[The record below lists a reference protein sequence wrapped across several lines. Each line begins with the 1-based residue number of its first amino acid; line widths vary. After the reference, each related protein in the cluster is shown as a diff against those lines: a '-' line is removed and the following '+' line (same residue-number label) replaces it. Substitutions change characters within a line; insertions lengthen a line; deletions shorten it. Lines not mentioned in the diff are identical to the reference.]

1 MMRKTV
7 ARLLALVLVLCM
19 VVLCVPVRA
28 QATVNLT
35 RPENITDEEWEILR
49 QKLLAQLA
57 AEQAKEQEETGSVTE
72 ATLPETDSLSK
83 SDSGNLTVTD
93 QAEVKTGVTVP
104 DAANDQ
110 TVSVELPAKA
120 DTLTPEGG
128 ATVNEYETTI
138 DVENAGGTTESVK
151 VDAEESYDLQATVS
165 AVETTP
171 KGDVTDITYDV
182 SLDGAVSATGKDGD
196 EVVKSEV
203 VEDVDAAANKA
214 AKEEKVTAPQF
225 KVDMTANG
233 MNAEEITRV
242 EHKYYTPKKSTTP
255 SSGAA
260 PLEETPA
267 ETEEHIEYYYNAA
280 NGVDTTDTGKKYF
293 TVSVVDKVKE
303 GAETV
308 KETVVSLWTGFLG
321 IFHIT
326 TDAFEGAADANGKK
340 NTYDNLTEAAAAE
353 TKVEMLRD
361 YETGATADLDKKV
374 TVNLKGHDYTNT
386 SDDAAMNVT
395 GGDVTVKN
403 GDIISNGAGAEVSG
417 TGTRFFLKNIFLR
430 SNANKDAAGKNAA
443 VSISDSG
450 NTVDVDDSHIDGRAS
465 TYGIQD
471 TDTGKNAVNIDD
483 SVIEGKTGV
492 ALKNTDADIRDSY
505 LRSTSG
511 PALSVD
517 GNSEDNE
524 VVITNGRFE
533 SGKAA
538 ANIYAKDKDDIAS
551 ITVKGGRFT
560 DPTGLCS
567 YVPYGYAAI
576 CRNDGSHFLYEVVS
590 TDYTPTRDGYRFLG
604 YTDGNGNAI
613 SLAEAYRKGIIAY
626 AQWKEIPETAE
637 KPAPLITV
645 KTDEKNCTTKVTVKG
660 DTAFVT
666 VKDKDGDFA
675 PISEVIVP
683 SVKRLQNK
691 EIDTVEIQVDEDVTL
706 VLDIEKAKENGFT
719 DVVEVSLEK
728 DILLI
733 TSGKDTCIELD
744 IAVLK
749 ASDKP
754 VEIQLVE
761 GELSVQLGKNSTM
774 SVDLTKALKT
784 GERVVVKLENAV
796 LKLYDKYNKPIKE

>member
-28 QATVNLT
+28 QAKVNLT

-49 QKLLAQLA
+49 KKLLAQLA
-57 AEQAKEQEETGSVTE
+57 AEQAADMEPE
-72 ATLPETDSLSK
+72 ALPETDILSK

-93 QAEVKTGVTVP
+93 KAEVKEGVTVP
-104 DAANDQ
+104 DAAKDQ

-120 DTLTPEGG
+120 DDEIKTEVVGDKKVVT
-128 ATVNEYETTI
+128 NEYDATI
-138 DVENAGGTTESVK
+138 EAENASGQKDVEVK
-151 VDAEESYDLQATVS
+151 ESYDLS
-165 AVETTP
+165 AEITKVETED
-171 KGDVTDITYDV
+171 GQVTDITYDV
-182 SLDGAVSATGKDGD
+182 SLNGAISAKDEDGKDA
-196 EVVKSEV
+196 VKSEV
-203 VEDVDAAANKA
+203 VENVDAVANEA
-214 AKEEKVTAPQF
+214 TKEEKVPAPQY
-225 KVDMTANG
+225 KVDMSING
-233 MNAEEITRV
+233 MDEKKVTRV
-242 EHKYYTPKKSTTP
+242 THTYTTPKETT
-255 SSGAA
+255 A
-260 PLEETPA
+260 PGETPDEETH
-267 ETEEHIEYYYNAA
+267 EEYYYNAE
-280 NGVDTTDTGKKYF
+280 NGTEDTTKKYF
-293 TVSVVDKVKE
+293 TITEVETEKADASGTLQKVKE
-303 GAETV
+303 
-308 KETVVSLWTGFLG
+308 KVVSLWTSFLG

-326 TDAFEGAADANGKK
+326 TDAFEGSADTNGKK
-340 NTYDNLTEAAAAE
+340 DTYSNLSDAASE
-353 TKVEMLRD
+353 NSGKTVEMLRD
-361 YETGATADLDKKV
+361 YETNATADLDKKV
-374 TVNLKGHDYTNT
+374 TVDLNGHDYTNT

-417 TGTRFFLKNIFLR
+417 TGTKFSLKNIFLR
-430 SNANKDAAGKNAA
+430 SNADNDASGNTAA
-443 VSISDSG
+443 VSISGSG
-450 NTVDVDDSHIDGRAS
+450 NTVDVDDSHIDGNRS

-471 TDTGKNAVNIDD
+471 TSTGKNAVNIDD
-483 SVIEGKTGV
+483 SIIQGKTSV

-505 LRSTSG
+505 LRSTTG
-511 PALSVD
+511 AALSVD
-517 GNSEDNE
+517 GNSKDNE

-576 CRNDGSHFLYEVVS
+576 CRNDGSYFLYEVVS
-590 TDYTPTRDGYRFLG
+590 TDYAPTREGYRFLG

-613 SLAEAYRKGIIAY
+613 SLAEAYRKGVIAY
-626 AQWKEIPETAE
+626 AQWKEIPEATA
-637 KPAPLITV
+637 KPAALITA
-645 KTDEKNCTTKVTVKG
+645 KTDETGCTTKITYKG

-675 PISEVIVP
+675 PISEVTIP

-691 EIDTVEIQVDEDVTL
+691 DIDTVEIQVDEDVAL

-719 DVVEVSLEK
+719 DIVEVSLEK

-744 IAVLK
+744 IAELK
-749 ASDKP
+749 AADKP

-761 GELSVQLGKNSTM
+761 GELSVLLGKNSTM

-784 GERVVVKLENAV
+784 GERIVVKLENGV
-796 LKLYDKYNKPIKE
+796 LKLYDKYHKPIKD

>member
-1 MMRKTV
+1 MMRKYV
-7 ARLLALVLVLCM
+7 SRLLALVLVLCM

-28 QATVNLT
+28 QADVDMT
-35 RPENITDEEWEILR
+35 RPEGLTDEEWEVELQR
-49 QKLLAQLA
+49 RRALALQQALE
-57 AEQAKEQEETGSVTE
+57 AEKKEQD
-72 ATLPETDSLSK
+72 TLSS
-83 SDSGNLTVTD
+83 SDGNLTVTD
-93 QAEVKTGVTVP
+93 QAAVAATPPADTPAEAKSQDVT
-104 DAANDQ
+104 
-110 TVSVELPAKA
+110 VELPVEAGEISTDK
-120 DTLTPEGG
+120 
-128 ATVNEYETTI
+128 TVSSYETSENDTTVTE
-138 DVENAGGTTESVK
+138 DVSLDLDAKITEIQTDSTQTDPDK
-151 VDAEESYDLQATVS
+151 
-165 AVETTP
+165 
-171 KGDVTDITYDV
+171 KVTDITYDI
-182 SLDGAVSATGKDGD
+182 SLDGAEIDTTKEPDGTTTTPTKA
-196 EVVKSEV
+196 EVTK
-203 VEDVDAAANKA
+203 DVDVEMNKDAAP
-214 AKEEKVTAPQF
+214 EETAQF
-225 KVDMTANG
+225 KVDMSING
-233 MNAEEITRV
+233 MDDKKVTRV
-242 EHKYYTPKKSTTP
+242 EHKYTTKKTITKDD
-255 SSGAA
+255 GTKEEKDV
-260 PLEETPA
+260 EET
-267 ETEEHIEYYYNAA
+267 EYYYNAD
-280 NGVDTTDTGKKYF
+280 NGIDETDTSKKYF
-293 TVSVVDKVKE
+293 TVSEVEKESKTSGVVS
-303 GAETV
+303 TV
-308 KETVVSLWTGFLG
+308 KEKVVSLWTSFLG

-340 NTYDNLTEAAAAE
+340 NTYDNLTDAAASE
-353 TKVEMLRD
+353 KKVEMLRD
-361 YETGATADLDKKV
+361 YETGTTADLNKKV
-374 TVNLKGHDYTNT
+374 TVDLKGHDYTNT

-417 TGTRFFLKNIFLR
+417 TGTKFSLKNIFLR
-430 SNANKDAAGKNAA
+430 SNANKDAAGKTAA
-443 VSISDSG
+443 VSISGSG
-450 NTVDVDDSHIDGRAS
+450 NTVDVDDTHIDGTRS

-471 TDTGKNAVNIDD
+471 TSTDKNTVNIDD
-483 SVIEGKTGV
+483 SVVEGKTGV

-511 PALSVD
+511 AALSVD
-517 GNSEDNE
+517 GNSKDNE

-538 ANIYAKDKDDIAS
+538 ANIYTKDKHDIAS

-637 KPAPLITV
+637 KPVPLITV

-675 PISEVIVP
+675 PISEVTIP

-706 VLDIEKAKENGFT
+706 VLDVEKAKKNGFT

-733 TSGKDTCIELD
+733 TSGKDTCIELNV
-744 IAVLK
+744 AELK

-761 GELSVQLGKNSTM
+761 GELSVMLGKNSTM

-784 GERVVVKLENAV
+784 GERIVVKLENAV

>member
-7 ARLLALVLVLCM
+7 SRLLALVLVLCM
-19 VVLCVPVRA
+19 VVMCVPVRA

-104 DAANDQ
+104 DAAKDQ

-214 AKEEKVTAPQF
+214 AKEEKVTAPQY
-225 KVDMTANG
+225 KVDMSING
-233 MNAEEITRV
+233 MDEKKVTRV
-242 EHKYYTPKKSTTP
+242 THRYTTTKETT
-255 SSGAA
+255 A
-260 PLEETPA
+260 PDETPA
-267 ETEEHIEYYYNAA
+267 EETHEEYYYNAA
-280 NGVDTTDTGKKYF
+280 NGTEDTTKKYF
-293 TVSVVDKVKE
+293 TITEVETEKTGVGGTLEKVKE
-303 GAETV
+303 
-308 KETVVSLWTGFLG
+308 KVVSLWTGFLG

-340 NTYDNLTEAAAAE
+340 DTYDNLTEAAAAE

-471 TDTGKNAVNIDD
+471 TSTGKNAVNIDD
-483 SVIEGKTGV
+483 SIIQGKTSV

-505 LRSTSG
+505 LRSTTG
-511 PALSVD
+511 AALSVD
-517 GNSEDNE
+517 GNSKDNE